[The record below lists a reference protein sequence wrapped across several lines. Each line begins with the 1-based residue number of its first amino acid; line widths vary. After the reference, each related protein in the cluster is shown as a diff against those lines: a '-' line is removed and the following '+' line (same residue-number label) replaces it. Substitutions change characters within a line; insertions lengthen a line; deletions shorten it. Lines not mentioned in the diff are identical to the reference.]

1 MVEPRIIWHYGNLP
15 KLTPRVMTEEEKEA
29 NSKRLSDFIE
39 SWKKF
44 ELEHPDIANNM
55 WGSL

>member
-1 MVEPRIIWHYGNLP
+1 
-15 KLTPRVMTEEEKEA
+15 MTEEEKEA